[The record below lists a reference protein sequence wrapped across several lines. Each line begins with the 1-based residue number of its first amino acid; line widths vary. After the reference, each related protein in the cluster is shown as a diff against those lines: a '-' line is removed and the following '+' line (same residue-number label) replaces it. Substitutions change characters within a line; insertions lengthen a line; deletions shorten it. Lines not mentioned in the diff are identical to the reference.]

1 MPPNLPSSPNPHVA
15 PEPPT
20 PRRSRRS
27 RLRALAPWAAALA
40 LALLLIGMAAQWAAV
55 REARFQADS
64 IRRAMEVH
72 VLGLRDSAGK
82 YSYLPFTTGLHPE
95 VLAALAH
102 PQDAAVKQ
110 RANLYIEEVN
120 RQAGS
125 DALYLIDLN
134 GLTLAASNWATPQSF
149 VGESYANRPYFIDAR
164 AGRSGLFYGVGQ
176 TTGEPGLF
184 ISAPVRASSGTVI
197 GVVTVKVSLRQLQE
211 AWTFVRDPILL
222 SDARGVVFLSSVPSW
237 LYQARSALA
246 PDALERVR
254 RDQQYGAR
262 TGFAVLPWKVER
274 GDEQPGYLVRT
285 DIDGKPR
292 RFLAVDEPLPDLGW
306 TLTVMADHA
315 EVARARE
322 RTWMLGLLCAG
333 VLLLGGLYWQLRER
347 RFAEQ
352 RDARRDLEL
361 RVRERTHALDE
372 AHAFRK
378 AMEDSLLVGMRARD
392 REGRITYV
400 NPAFCEMTGYGAG
413 ELLGKLPPYPYWH
426 PDDVP
431 RHWHHYDAMMSGQPA
446 RSGFESRLRHR
457 DGHEV
462 ITMVYTAPLID
473 ADGTHSGWMSSVV
486 DITEQKRAELRQRQ
500 NDEQLQHA
508 QRLASLG
515 EMASTLAHEL
525 NQPLMALSN
534 FASAAKAFAEQGN
547 QQLLVSSLDET
558 MAQAQRSAE
567 IVRRIRGFVRQRT
580 VGTEDCAVSAL
591 VANALA
597 LLQGEMRQR
606 HARAEVRMPTAL
618 PPVRGDRVLL
628 EQVLLNL
635 LSNSLQAMQAVPD
648 MPPEQRVV
656 EIEAEADL
664 ASGRMHIRV
673 ADRGPGID
681 AALAEQVFAPFF
693 TTKAGGLGLGLN
705 ICRTIVEAHRGRLSF
720 ADRPGGGTVFT
731 LELEI
736 SSPA

>member
-1 MPPNLPSSPNPHVA
+1 MPPLPPLP
-15 PEPPT
+15 PETPT
-20 PRRSRRS
+20 ARSRRG
-27 RLRALAPWAAALA
+27 RWRTLLAWTAAVAV
-40 LALLLIGMAAQWAAV
+40 ALLLIGAAGQWAAA
-55 REARFQADS
+55 REASFQADS

-72 VLGLRDSAGK
+72 ALGLRDAAGK
-82 YSYLPFTTGLHPE
+82 YGYLPRTAGMHPD
-95 VLAALAH
+95 VFDVLAH
-102 PQDAAVKQ
+102 PRDPAAQQ
-110 RANLYIEEVN
+110 RANRYIEEVN
-120 RQAGS
+120 RHAGS
-125 DALYLIDLN
+125 DALYLIDLQ

-184 ISAPVRASSGTVI
+184 MSAPVRSEAGAVL
-197 GVVTVKVSLRQLQE
+197 GVLTVKISLRQLQE
-211 AWTFVRDPILL
+211 AWTFAREPILL
-222 SDARGVVFLSSVPSW
+222 TDARGIVFLSSVPAW
-237 LYQARSALA
+237 MYQATRPLA
-246 PDALERVR
+246 AADLDRMKRE
-254 RDQQYGAR
+254 QQYGAR
-262 TGFAVLPWKVER
+262 TGFSPLPWTAER
-274 GDEQPGYLVRT
+274 EKGHPGYLVRT
-285 DIDGKPR
+285 EVGGKAR
-292 RFLAVDEPLPDLGW
+292 RFLALDEPLPDLGW

-392 REGRITYV
+392 LEGRIIYV
-400 NPAFCEMTGYGAG
+400 NPAFCEMTGYGAD
-413 ELLGKLPPYPYWH
+413 ELLGRLPPYPYWH
-426 PDDVP
+426 PDDVAQ
-431 RHWHHYDAMMSGQPA
+431 HWLHYQAMMSGQPA
-446 RSGFESRLRHR
+446 RSGFESRLQHR

-473 ADGTHSGWMSSVV
+473 ADGRHSGWMSSVV

-547 QQLLVSSLDET
+547 QQLLASSLDET
-558 MAQAQRSAE
+558 VAQARRSAE

-580 VGTEDCAVSAL
+580 AGTEDCAVAAL
-591 VANALA
+591 VTNALA
-597 LLQGEMRQR
+597 LLQGEMRLRQ
-606 HARAEVRMPTAL
+606 ARAEVRIAPSL

-635 LSNSLQAMQAVPD
+635 LSNSLHAMLAT
-648 MPPEQRVV
+648 PPEERVV
-656 EIEAEADL
+656 EVEAEL
-664 ASGRMHIRV
+664 LEGRVHIRV
-673 ADRGPGID
+673 ADRGSGID

-720 ADRPGGGTVFT
+720 ANRAGGGTVFT

-736 SSPA
+736 SAP

>member
-1 MPPNLPSSPNPHVA
+1 MPPLT
-15 PEPPT
+15 PEPT
-20 PRRSRRS
+20 TSRPRPGQRT
-27 RLRALAPWAAALA
+27 LYAWAAAVLA
-40 LALLLIGMAAQWAAV
+40 ALLLIGIAGQWAAS
-55 REARFQADS
+55 REASFQADS

-72 VLGLRDSAGK
+72 VLGLRDAAGK
-82 YSYLPFTTGLHPE
+82 YSYLPFTAGMHPD

-102 PQDAAVKQ
+102 PQDPATRQ
-110 RANLYIEEVN
+110 RANRYIEEVN
-120 RQAGS
+120 RLAGS
-125 DALYLIDLN
+125 DDLYLIDLQ
-134 GLTLAASNWATPQSF
+134 GLTLAASNWATSHSF
-149 VGESYANRPYFIDAR
+149 VGQSYANRPYFIDAR

-184 ISAPVRASSGTVI
+184 ISAPVQPEGGPVL
-197 GVVTVKVSLRQLQE
+197 GVVTVKVSLRELQE
-211 AWTFVRDPILL
+211 AWGFAREPILL
-222 SDARGVVFLSSVPSW
+222 TDARGVVFLSSVPAW
-237 LYQARSALA
+237 LYRANRAL
-246 PDALERVR
+246 DETDLDWVQRH
-254 RDQQYGAR
+254 QQYGLR
-262 TGFAVLPWKVER
+262 TSFPLLPWKVAR
-274 GDEQPGYLVRT
+274 DEGQPGYLVRT

-306 TLTVMADHA
+306 TLTVMADHS
-315 EVARARE
+315 EVTNARE

-392 REGRITYV
+392 LEGRIIYV
-400 NPAFCEMTGYGAG
+400 NPAFCEMTGYSAD
-413 ELLGKLPPYPYWH
+413 ELLGKLPPYPYWR
-426 PDDVP
+426 PEDTAQ
-431 RHWHHYDAMMSGQPA
+431 HWREYETMMSGQSA
-446 RSGFESRLRHR
+446 LSGFESSVRHR
-457 DGHEV
+457 GGHEV
-462 ITMVYTAPLID
+462 ITMVYTARLID
-473 ADGTHSGWMSSVV
+473 VEGRHSGWMSSVV

-547 QQLLVSSLDET
+547 QSLLVSSLDET
-558 MAQAQRSAE
+558 VAQAQRSAE
-567 IVRRIRGFVRQRT
+567 IVRRIRGFVRQQT
-580 VGTEDCAVSAL
+580 VGAEDCAVAAL
-591 VANALA
+591 VTNALA
-597 LLQGEMRQR
+597 LLQGEMRLRQ
-606 HARAEVRMPTAL
+606 ARAEVRIPPAL
-618 PPVRGDRVLL
+618 PAVRGDRVLL

-635 LSNSLQAMQAVPD
+635 LSNSLQAMQAT
-648 MPPEQRVV
+648 PPEQRVV
-656 EIEAEADL
+656 EVEAEVL
-664 ASGRMHIRV
+664 GGRMHIRV
-673 ADRGPGID
+673 ADHGPGID

-720 ADRPGGGTVFT
+720 ANRAEGGTVFT

-736 SSPA
+736 SS